1 MVGAGSAAEPSSV
14 VYLTGI
20 FHLGADLYSL
30 PFLFEKGT
38 VHTHFCQTYTHSY
51 GLCVFVHAV
60 PRRSSPSIWPI
71 KTLASCNA
79 HLLLDILKIYLY
91 SFKLKQKVAIVT
103 HSQCLIL
110 PLPICVPVGRL
121 LTLLKTEFPH
131 LKMGLLTTT

>member
-1 MVGAGSAAEPSSV
+1 MLGRLENPPQWSTSLVSSTLEQIFTLFLSSLKKELFTHISV
-14 VYLTGI
+14 RLT
-20 FHLGADLYSL
+20 
-30 PFLFEKGT
+30 
-38 VHTHFCQTYTHSY
+38 HTPMA
-51 GLCVFVHAV
+51 CVFVHAV

-103 HSQCLIL
+103 DSQCLIL